1 MLGLADKENFTSC
14 NVTAGATLGSASLY
28 APWKNFCSRSATAFG
43 LAASDRLAV
52 AIADHRGSSVQAL
65 GGTVAA
71 RILRPVSA
79 MISSATLKKFCA
91 PHNAARKP
99 SLAGNAA
106 RLGHK
111 RCNARP
117 AGLIWPALT
126 GHMLLLF
133 RRFVAEGWA
142 TSHSP
147 KSVGPLEIRVPVGV
161 AGKAKIKTFDR
172 NCRRGRGWR
181 RPVPSFT
188 GDWHDP
194 EGMAS
199 RWI

>member
-1 MLGLADKENFTSC
+1 MLGLADKEHFT
-14 NVTAGATLGSASLY
+14 NGNAAAGANLRPTPSN
-28 APWKNFCSRSATAFG
+28 APWKDFRSEGATPFG
-43 LAASDRLAV
+43 SVASDRLAV
-52 AIADHRGSSVQAL
+52 AIADHRGSSVQAP

-79 MISSATLKKFCA
+79 MITSVTLKKSCA
-91 PHNAARKP
+91 LHNATRRS
-99 SLAGNAA
+99 SLARNAA
-106 RLGHK
+106 PSGHK
-111 RCNARP
+111 RRNARP
-117 AGLIWPALT
+117 AGLNRPALT

-133 RRFVAEGWA
+133 RRVVAEGWA

-147 KSVGPLEIRVPVGV
+147 KSVGPLEIRVPAGV
-161 AGKAKIKTFDR
+161 AGDVEIKTFDR
-172 NCRRGRGWR
+172 NCRRGRCW